1 MASRLSAGRLEAT
14 RLSVGWPSGS
24 HRLLGI
30 RQEQLSPC
38 QTSEKGNEVRA
49 LIQRVTQANV
59 SVSGESVGSCDRGL
73 LVLLGVGHDDD
84 EATAAKLWNKISGL
98 RIFEDDD
105 GKTNLS
111 LADVAGEALVVSQF
125 TLYANCRRGRRPSFT
140 DAAGPDLANNL
151 YEHFCELV
159 EADLGPEHVGR
170 GIFGAMMEVSLV
182 NDGPFTIWLDT
193 NEL

>member
-1 MASRLSAGRLEAT
+1 MLD
-14 RLSVGWPSGS
+14 
-24 HRLLGI
+24 I

-38 QTSEKGNEVRA
+38 HTSEKGNEVRA

-59 SVSGESVGSCDRGL
+59 SVSGESVGSCGRGL

-84 EATAAKLWNKISGL
+84 ETTATKLWNKISGL
-98 RIFEDDD
+98 RIFEDEA

-111 LADVAGEALVVSQF
+111 LADVGGEALVVSQF

-140 DAAGPDLANNL
+140 DAAAPAQANAL
-151 YEHFCELV
+151 YERFCELA
-159 EADLGPEHVGR
+159 EADLGAEHVGR
-170 GIFGAMMEVSLV
+170 GVFGAMMEVSLV

-193 NEL
+193 AEL

>member
-14 RLSVGWPSGS
+14 ACLSAGRLEATRLSD
-24 HRLLGI
+24 I
-30 RQEQLSPC
+30 RQEQPSPC

-59 SVSGESVGSCDRGL
+59 SVSGENVGSCGKGL
-73 LVLLGVGHDDD
+73 LILLGVGHDDD
-84 EATAAKLWNKISGL
+84 EATATKLWNKISGL
-98 RIFEDDD
+98 RIFEDEN

-140 DAAGPDLANNL
+140 DAAGPELANNL
-151 YEHFCELV
+151 YERFCGLV
-159 EADLGPEHVGR
+159 EADLGAEHVGR

-193 NEL
+193 AEL